1 MKLRRMV
8 PVIVVGVCA
17 CGGPTSPT
25 SSAPQTGLPITI
37 AGPSAIVVG
46 QSVQYTATTS
56 AGDDVGIKSNWVTSD
71 SAIAQTTHSGLVS
84 AIATGAVTIT
94 AMYANHSA
102 SIVIT
107 VNPSVVSGPS
117 VQACGTITTP
127 GTYTVDTDLSQA
139 IPAGLCL
146 TIPIG
151 GVKLDCHGH
160 TVTGVRVSGATD
172 VIVTNCTARSDTFIL
187 VQNSSRVVLDTVR
200 ASEIEFLH
208 GHDNQVLRSTIDG
221 EYHDGPA
228 PSGRDD
234 GILLGDQQNDT
245 IQGNSIANVWDAGI
259 EGLDGVSST
268 TIANNTITHTGTDGI
283 GAYWCTSWSGNTIS
297 GNTVSQS
304 PNLFFFTYQ
313 VDPAKCLD
321 VSTPGTFSGNR
332 ITGNVFRNQVLAA
345 GGILAAMFF
354 NFAQIPPSAVTGNVV
369 QGNDMGNTAGPNL
382 TPASGFANGGGN
394 VCVPSTSP
402 FCGG

>member
-1 MKLRRMV
+1 
-8 PVIVVGVCA
+8 
-17 CGGPTSPT
+17 
-25 SSAPQTGLPITI
+25 
-37 AGPSAIVVG
+37 
-46 QSVQYTATTS
+46 
-56 AGDDVGIKSNWVTSD
+56 
-71 SAIAQTTHSGLVS
+71 VS
-84 AIATGAVTIT
+84 AIATGTVTIT
-94 AMYANHSA
+94 AMYANHNA

-107 VNPSVVSGPS
+107 VNPSLLSGPS
-117 VQACGTITTP
+117 IQACGTITVP
-127 GTYTVDTDLSQA
+127 GTYTVNTDLAQP

-146 TIPIG
+146 TIASG

-160 TVTGVRVSGATD
+160 TVTGVRVSGATN
-172 VIVTNCTARSDTFIL
+172 VIVTNCTARSDSWIL
-187 VQNSSRVVLDTVR
+187 VENSSHVVLDTVS
-200 ASEIEFLH
+200 ASEIEFRH

-221 EYHDGPA
+221 GYRDGPA
-228 PSGRDD
+228 QSGRDD
-234 GILLGDQQNDT
+234 GIVLGDQQNDT
-245 IQGNSIANVWDAGI
+245 IQGNSIANVFDAGI

-304 PNLFFFTYQ
+304 PNLFLFTYQ
-313 VDPAKCLD
+313 VDPTKCFD
-321 VSTPGTFSGNR
+321 VSTSGTFSGNR

-345 GGILAAMFF
+345 GGILAAMVCD
-354 NFAQIPPSAVTGNVV
+354 FAQIPQSAVTGNVI

-382 TPASGFANGGGN
+382 IPASGFANGGGN